1 MESILY
7 HLEDGTH
14 ARVLKTAA
22 AEGAVVQRLPTH
34 FILLM
39 DTSDSMS
46 DNNKL
51 ANVKHSASLVL
62 NFLGPQDRLSLVTFG
77 DDADTYAKAVACS
90 SEQKE
95 ALKAKMEHIRTDGCT
110 NLSAGVLAVRDI
122 LSQRTAEV
130 AALKTGILLLTD
142 GHANRGVSRADL
154 LGGMLRQLHEEY
166 PDISLQV
173 VGYGTDH
180 NGELL
185 KTVAE
190 QTAGTYSVVDDREGA
205 ATVIG
210 DSLGSLFSCVAQRVS
225 MNCESKITLEGAQ
238 FKLFDDP
245 PRVQIGDLYE
255 DSETVVL
262 FRATGT
268 ITVTGTL
275 LPSME
280 SFNHRIAITDAVTEV
295 PAQLRETVELT
306 RCRYRISALFKDL
319 REFRYG
325 SSRFREILEK
335 VEAEETLLKE
345 ARYTDNPTAKMLLAE
360 CASLR
365 EGTAILQTGTRGDI
379 AEMTTRLVS
388 HEAYTNLARGTTQA
402 IQQPQRGR
410 ANSYGFDS
418 DAEEGDPT
426 LCAASIRANRVRFP
440 PMGINA
446 SASPAVGAGLQATAL
461 EYRDPGLHPTSSAS
475 GMYMTSPYA
484 ARTARR
490 VTQLMATMSQG
501 GEEAAAAAHE
511 AAALSQMGPQA
522 ENP

>member
-1 MESILY
+1 MEPTLY
-7 HLEDGTH
+7 QLDDGTH
-14 ARVLKTAA
+14 AMVLKTAVA
-22 AEGAVVQRLPTH
+22 AATQRLPTH

-77 DDADTYAKAVACS
+77 DDAVTHAKAVICS
-90 SEQKE
+90 SQQKE
-95 ALKAKMEHIRTDGCT
+95 ALKAVYEHIRTDGCT
-110 NLSAGVLAVRDI
+110 NLSAGILAVRDI
-122 LSQRTAEV
+122 LSQRSAEM

-154 LGGMLRQLHEEY
+154 LGGMIHQLHEEY
-166 PDISLQV
+166 PDVSLQV

-225 MNCESKITLEGAQ
+225 MNSESKITLEGTQ
-238 FKLFDDP
+238 FKVYDDP
-245 PRVQIGDLYE
+245 SRVQIGDLYE
-255 DSETVVL
+255 DSETVIL
-262 FRATGT
+262 FRVAGAESN
-268 ITVTGTL
+268 IAVTGTL

-280 SFNHRIAITDAVTEV
+280 SFSHRIAIADAVTEV
-295 PAQLRETVELT
+295 PAQLKETVELT
-306 RCRYRISALFKDL
+306 RCRYRISTMFKDL
-319 REFRYG
+319 REFRLG

-335 VEAEETLLKE
+335 VGAEEALLKE
-345 ARYTDNPTAKMLLAE
+345 ARYTENPVAKMLLAE

-365 EGTAILQTGTRGDI
+365 EAAAILQTGTRGDI

-410 ANSYGFDS
+410 ANSYMFES
-418 DAEEGDPT
+418 DTEEGDPT
-426 LCAASIRANRVRFP
+426 LCAASIRQTRVRFP
-440 PMGINA
+440 IPEINA
-446 SASPAVGAGLQATAL
+446 SASQ
-461 EYRDPGLHPTSSAS
+461 
-475 GMYMTSPYA
+475 YMTSPYA

-501 GEEAAAAAHE
+501 GEEAAAAVHE
-511 AAALSQMGPQA
+511 AAALSQMATQA